1 MAILPTTESE
11 TIMSKSTLT
20 FTRGEAVKWLDA
32 AVNAGQPFDKACA
45 KYALKAKIGYDELR
59 DAYIKSHE

>member
-1 MAILPTTESE
+1 
-11 TIMSKSTLT
+11 MSKSTPT

-32 AVNAGQPFDKACA
+32 AVNAGQAFDKACA

-59 DAYIKSHE
+59 DAYIKSYG